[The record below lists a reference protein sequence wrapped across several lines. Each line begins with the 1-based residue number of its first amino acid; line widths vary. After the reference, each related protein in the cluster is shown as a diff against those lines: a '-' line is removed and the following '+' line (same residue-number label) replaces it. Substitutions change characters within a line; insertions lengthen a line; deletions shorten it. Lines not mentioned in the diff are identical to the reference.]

1 MDFEQVVRERR
12 SIRKFLD
19 KPVEESVLNA
29 VLEDARLAPSWKN
42 GQGWRLLVLTDR
54 EKILRAGAILG
65 RNPGCDYATLPVL
78 MFLLMDPRCSGQ
90 MDGKDYALVDAGI
103 FIDHLTLSAAAHGL
117 GSCVLGWLK
126 HEELKKA
133 LGLPEALDLVAV
145 LPMGYPAESPE
156 PRARKLLSETVCFNE
171 WSL

>member
-1 MDFEQVVRERR
+1 M
-12 SIRKFLD
+12 
-19 KPVEESVLNA
+19 
-29 VLEDARLAPSWKN
+29 LEDARLAPSWKN

-133 LGLPEALDLVAV
+133 LAFLKPSIWWPCCPWDIRLNPRNPARADHYPKPCVLTNGACSGQGRIAASGPDAGL
-145 LPMGYPAESPE
+145 
-156 PRARKLLSETVCFNE
+156 
-171 WSL
+171 

>member
-1 MDFEQVVRERR
+1 VDFENLVRERR

-19 KPVEESVLNA
+19 KPVEKSVLNA
-29 VLEDARLAPSWKN
+29 ILEDARLAPSWKN
-42 GQGWRLLVLTDR
+42 SQGWRLLVLTDR
-54 EKILRAGAILG
+54 EKIMQAGAVLG
-65 RNPGCDYATLPVL
+65 RNPGCDYSALPVL
-78 MFLLMDPRCSGQ
+78 MLLFMEEGCSGK

-103 FIDHLTLSAAAHGL
+103 FIDHLTLAAACHGL

-126 HEELKKA
+126 HDALKAA
-133 LGLPEALDLVAV
+133 LNLPEHLNLVAV

-156 PRARKLLSETVCFNE
+156 PRGRRPLAETVCFNE

>member
-19 KPVEESVLNA
+19 KPVEASALNA

-90 MDGKDYALVDAGI
+90 MDGQGLRPGGRGHLYRPFDAVRRRPRTGQ
-103 FIDHLTLSAAAHGL
+103 LRAGL
-117 GSCVLGWLK
+117 
-126 HEELKKA
+126 
-133 LGLPEALDLVAV
+133 
-145 LPMGYPAESPE
+145 AE
-156 PRARKLLSETVCFNE
+156 T
-171 WSL
+171 